1 MIKRKLQSLVGSI
14 SMIKKVI
21 ITIILIIVFAV
32 LTAFSFWKLL
42 PNGSV
47 NKVQKETQSINN
59 YMNDVGKEIIR
70 CIKERDKKGIS
81 NIFCDK
87 IKDTE
92 YLNNEINIIFD
103 RIDNNGGISIEDG
116 EWTSPVGHGSNDFEG
131 KTVEY
136 LACKY
141 SGIVKIGSTQYV
153 LRFTAYQVLKKHIEY
168 QGVHNIYF
176 LEIVDKDTIRE
187 MNKKNQKKQRYLG
200 MYLLNVDYEKYEW
213 KHIYDKVFY
222 ENDLYLI
229 PDNLED
235 DR

>member
-1 MIKRKLQSLVGSI
+1 MNYLNKL
-14 SMIKKVI
+14 
-21 ITIILIIVFAV
+21 TIILWTTIIFIF
-32 LTAFSFWKLL
+32 LSAFSFWNLL

-47 NKVQKETQSINN
+47 NNVQKETQSINN

-103 RIDNNGGISIEDG
+103 HIDNNGGISIEDG

-141 SGIVKIGSTQYV
+141 S
-153 LRFTAYQVLKKHIEY
+153 
-168 QGVHNIYF
+168 
-176 LEIVDKDTIRE
+176 
-187 MNKKNQKKQRYLG
+187 
-200 MYLLNVDYEKYEW
+200 
-213 KHIYDKVFY
+213 
-222 ENDLYLI
+222 
-229 PDNLED
+229 
-235 DR
+235 

>member
-1 MIKRKLQSLVGSI
+1 MNYLNKL
-14 SMIKKVI
+14 
-21 ITIILIIVFAV
+21 TIILWTTIIFIF
-32 LTAFSFWKLL
+32 LSAFSFWNLL

-103 RIDNNGGISIEDG
+103 HIDNNGGISIEDG

-176 LEIVDKDTIRE
+176 SEIVDKDTIRE

-200 MYLLNVDYEKYEW
+200 MDLLNVDYEKYEW
-213 KHIYDKVFY
+213 KHIYDKAFY

-229 PDNLED
+229 PDNYTSQSN
-235 DR
+235 

>member
-1 MIKRKLQSLVGSI
+1 MNYLNKL
-14 SMIKKVI
+14 
-21 ITIILIIVFAV
+21 TIILWTTIIFIF
-32 LTAFSFWKLL
+32 LSAFSFWNLL

-103 RIDNNGGISIEDG
+103 HIDNNGGISIEDG

-141 SGIVKIGSTQYV
+141 S
-153 LRFTAYQVLKKHIEY
+153 
-168 QGVHNIYF
+168 
-176 LEIVDKDTIRE
+176 
-187 MNKKNQKKQRYLG
+187 
-200 MYLLNVDYEKYEW
+200 
-213 KHIYDKVFY
+213 
-222 ENDLYLI
+222 
-229 PDNLED
+229 
-235 DR
+235 

>member
-1 MIKRKLQSLVGSI
+1 MIRNEKQHLGEYINMSKTVSNVLFVLI
-14 SMIKKVI
+14 AFVI
-21 ITIILIIVFAV
+21 LS
-32 LTAFSFWKLL
+32 AFTFWKLL

-103 RIDNNGGISIEDG
+103 HIDNNGGISIEDG

-141 SGIVKIGSTQYV
+141 SGIVKIGNT
-153 LRFTAYQVLKKHIEY
+153 
-168 QGVHNIYF
+168 
-176 LEIVDKDTIRE
+176 
-187 MNKKNQKKQRYLG
+187 
-200 MYLLNVDYEKYEW
+200 
-213 KHIYDKVFY
+213 
-222 ENDLYLI
+222 
-229 PDNLED
+229 
-235 DR
+235 